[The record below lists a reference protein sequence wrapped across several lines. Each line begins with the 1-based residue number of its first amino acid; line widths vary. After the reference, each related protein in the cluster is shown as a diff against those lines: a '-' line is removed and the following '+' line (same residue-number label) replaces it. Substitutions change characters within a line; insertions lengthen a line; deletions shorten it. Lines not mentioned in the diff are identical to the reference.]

1 MTDLSVNTLADRTPT
16 IGDNLPPLEELLR
29 EEIAPHIERDNELVG
44 AARTSPRIAS
54 LDDAERV
61 TTLVAL
67 IRDQERT
74 LTRAHEER
82 KAPFL
87 RDGRLVDRMFKP
99 EVERLLSVRTVL
111 ERMLTQWQV
120 ARQNEARRERERLA
134 AEQRQ
139 REEEAQRAR
148 EAAEA
153 AKANGT
159 GTIAAELDALRAQ
172 EAADVLT
179 RQAETIRPE
188 RIQTAAGAVA
198 MRREIA
204 FAITDERKVIAWLLK
219 THRHELLQAAH
230 TILRATLRG
239 MGVDGAQHADI
250 PGVEVTIE
258 SKASVR

>member
-1 MTDLSVNTLADRTPT
+1 MTDLSVVNTLARG
-16 IGDNLPPLEELLR
+16 IGDNLPPLDELLR
-29 EEIAPHIERDNELVG
+29 EEIAPQIERDDQLIDS
-44 AARTSPRIAS
+44 ARSSRIAC

-67 IRDQERT
+67 IRDQERI
-74 LTRAHEER
+74 LARAHEER

-87 RDGRLVDRMFKP
+87 RDGRLVDRTWKP
-99 EVERLLSVRTVL
+99 EIERLLAVRTAL

-120 ARQNEARRERERLA
+120 ARQNEARRERERLE
-134 AEQRQ
+134 AEQRR
-139 REEEAQRAR
+139 REEEAEQAR
-148 EAAEA
+148 QAAEA
-153 AKANGT
+153 AKAAGT
-159 GTIAAELDALRAQ
+159 GGAIAAELDAIRAQ
-172 EAADVLT
+172 EEADRLA

-204 FAITDERKVIAWLLK
+204 FAITDERKAIAWLLK
-219 THRHELLQAAH
+219 TQRHALLQASR
-230 TILRATLRG
+230 TILGSVLRG

-258 SKASVR
+258 HKASVR